1 MTQHELLGPVM
12 VDIEGHTLT
21 ALEVER
27 IRSSLVGGLI
37 LFTRNFSDIDQL
49 KELIA
54 QIRSVRSSL
63 IIAVDHEG
71 GRVQRFR
78 GGFTSLPAMS
88 KLGSLY
94 EKAPSEGLSA
104 ATELGWLMAA
114 ELRSLD
120 IDISFAP
127 VMDREYGISK
137 VIGDRAFSDK
147 VDVIVALSAAFC
159 AGMHEAGMANTGK
172 HFPGHGAVEADSH
185 IDIPVDPRSRELI
198 EAKDMVVFSEMS
210 KQDMDAV
217 MPAHVIYPSVCEQ
230 PAGFSKVWIQEIL
243 REQCEFDGV
252 VFSDDLSMEGAT
264 VAGSFSARADAA
276 LNAGCDMVLVCNNP
290 KAADQVLQHLKG
302 FEISRESGERLLRML
317 GKPFQLNLNQLQES
331 ERWCNAHRI
340 ARELASD

>member
-1 MTQHELLGPVM
+1 MTQHDLLGPVM

-21 ALEVER
+21 ALEAER
-27 IRSSLVGGLI
+27 IRSPLVGGLI
-37 LFTRNFSDIDQL
+37 LFTRNFSDIGQL

-54 QIRSVRSSL
+54 QIRAVRSSL
-63 IIAVDHEG
+63 IIAIDHEG

-78 GGFTSLPAMS
+78 EGFTSLPAMS
-88 KLGSLY
+88 KLGLLY
-94 EKAPSEGLSA
+94 EKAPSEGLGA

-147 VDVIVALSAAFC
+147 VDVIVALSTAFC

-185 IDIPVDPRSRELI
+185 IDIPIDRRSRELI
-198 EAKDMVVFSEMS
+198 ESTDMVVFSEMS
-210 KQDMDAV
+210 NLGMDAV
-217 MPAHVIYPSVCEQ
+217 MPAHVIYPEVCEH
-230 PAGFSKVWIQEIL
+230 PAGFSQVWIQEIL
-243 REQCEFDGV
+243 RKQCEFDGV

-264 VAGSFSARADAA
+264 VAGSFSSRADAA

-290 KAADQVLQHLKG
+290 KAADQVLQHLNG

-331 ERWCNAHRI
+331 ERWSNAHRI